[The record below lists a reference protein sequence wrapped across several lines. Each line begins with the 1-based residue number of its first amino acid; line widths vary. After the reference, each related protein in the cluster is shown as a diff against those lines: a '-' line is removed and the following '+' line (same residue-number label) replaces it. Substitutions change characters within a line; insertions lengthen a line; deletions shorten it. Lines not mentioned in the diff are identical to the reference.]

1 MTSLSCGPTTTVGG
15 AWRSIATMTDA
26 DEPASGAEG
35 PGRRHLAEFPGAHRT
50 ICTRTKRWEIEAL
63 AAQQNLEKWNRR
75 SAPVSEKSGARRRL
89 LNFRRL
95 PEARSEGLRLLLRC

>member
-50 ICTRTKRWEIEAL
+50 MHTDKAL
-63 AAQQNLEKWNRR
+63 GDRGAGRAEQNLKNELG
-75 SAPVSEKSGARRRL
+75 GARPCQRNL
-89 LNFRRL
+89 
-95 PEARSEGLRLLLRC
+95 AQGVAC